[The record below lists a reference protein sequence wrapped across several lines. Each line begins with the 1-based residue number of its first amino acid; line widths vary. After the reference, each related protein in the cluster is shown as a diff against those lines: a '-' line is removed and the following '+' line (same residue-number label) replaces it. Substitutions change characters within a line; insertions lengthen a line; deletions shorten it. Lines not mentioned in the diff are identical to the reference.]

1 MVFYVSVLV
10 LVLGMLTGKSVGVIP
25 EVLIAITLILI
36 FLKEPLSKLVE
47 KKKDWKP
54 SSVGE
59 FFLESFFELF
69 EIILSFATNTISYVR
84 LGAFAMAHASMM
96 SVVFIIGDMVGPG
109 VGYGIVM
116 ILGNA
121 LVMGLEGLIV
131 GIQAL
136 RLEFYEMFSRYYT
149 GDGREFIS
157 MKNSYAVS
165 NKK

>member
-1 MVFYVSVLV
+1 M
-10 LVLGMLTGKSVGVIP
+10 
-25 EVLIAITLILI
+25 
-36 FLKEPLSKLVE
+36 
-47 KKKDWKP
+47 
-54 SSVGE
+54 
-59 FFLESFFELF
+59 F

-96 SVVFIIGDMVGPG
+96 SVVFIIGNMAGPG
-109 VGYGIVM
+109 VGYAIVM

-149 GDGREFIS
+149 GDGREFVS
-157 MKNSYAVS
+157 VKDSYALSV